1 MSWGWARGLQIAES
15 QISDNVKEE
24 YLMKQ
29 LKRRVLSML
38 VLAAILVPMVAL
50 VAFAGSRAGV

>member
-1 MSWGWARGLQIAES
+1 
-15 QISDNVKEE
+15 
-24 YLMKQ
+24 MKQ